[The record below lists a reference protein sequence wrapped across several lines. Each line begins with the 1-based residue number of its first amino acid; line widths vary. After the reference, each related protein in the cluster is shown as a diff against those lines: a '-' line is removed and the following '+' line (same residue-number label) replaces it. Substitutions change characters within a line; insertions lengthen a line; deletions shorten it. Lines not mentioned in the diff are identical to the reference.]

1 MSCPV
6 CAYRFGHA
14 ADCPLRRLPARVR
27 VEGMPDAKT
36 MPPGPADDAAL
47 EHGRQLVREGR
58 ERSAGFWAMVERT
71 ARELGLVPR
80 ESDVG

>member
-1 MSCPV
+1 
-6 CAYRFGHA
+6 
-14 ADCPLRRLPARVR
+14 
-27 VEGMPDAKT
+27 MPDAKT